1 MMANN
6 NLLKKLMNEEQDPGV
21 VEAVHEKFSGILTT
35 DEEVLY
41 IAVQKKP
48 VVNVSP
54 DSILLTTRRMVICRP
69 KILSG
74 FEFEDYLWRDIGD
87 VHLKEGLIGA
97 TLTVTTVAGKQL
109 IIDYLPKAQA
119 RRAYSISQE
128 MEEKVLEER
137 RRRDLEDKRA
147 AAGGVVLQQPPGVT
161 GSAKEDPLQVLT
173 KLKQLLDAGLITQT
187 EYDSKKTEVLSRM

>member
-1 MMANN
+1 MTSN

-21 VEAVHEKFSGILTT
+21 VEAVHEKFSGILTS

-54 DSILLTTRRMVICRP
+54 DSVLLTNRRMVICRP
-69 KILSG
+69 KLLGG

-147 AAGGVVLQQPPGVT
+147 AAGGVVLQQQSPGLA
-161 GSAKEDPLQVLT
+161 GSARSEERRVGK
-173 KLKQLLDAGLITQT
+173 
-187 EYDSKKTEVLSRM
+187 

>member
-1 MMANN
+1 MANN

>member
-1 MMANN
+1 MTSN
-6 NLLKKLMNEEQDPGV
+6 NLLKRLMNEEQDPGV
-21 VEAVHEKFSGILTT
+21 VEAVHEKFSGILTS

-54 DSILLTTRRMVICRP
+54 DSVLLTNRRMVICRP
-69 KILSG
+69 KLLGG

-147 AAGGVVLQQPPGVT
+147 AAGGVVLQQSPGLA

>member
-1 MMANN
+1 MANN

-147 AAGGVVLQQPPGVT
+147 AAGGVVLQQASGVT
-161 GSAKEDPLQVLT
+161 GTAKEDPLQVLT

>member
-1 MMANN
+1 MASG

-54 DSILLTTRRMVICRP
+54 DSVLLTNRRMVICRP
-69 KILSG
+69 KLLGG

-97 TLTVTTVAGKQL
+97 TLTIMTVAGKQL
-109 IIDYLPKAQA
+109 VIDYLPKAQA

-147 AAGGVVLQQPPGVT
+147 AAGGVVLQQAPGLT

>member
-1 MMANN
+1 MANS

-21 VEAVHEKFSGILTT
+21 VEAVHEKFAGILTS

-54 DSILLTTRRMVICRP
+54 DSVLLTNRRMVICRP
-69 KILSG
+69 KLLGG

-97 TLTVTTVAGKQL
+97 TLTITTVAAKQL
-109 IIDYLPKAQA
+109 TIDYLPKAQA

-128 MEEKVLEER
+128 MEEKVIEER

-147 AAGGVVLQQPPGVT
+147 AAGGVVLQQAPGLT